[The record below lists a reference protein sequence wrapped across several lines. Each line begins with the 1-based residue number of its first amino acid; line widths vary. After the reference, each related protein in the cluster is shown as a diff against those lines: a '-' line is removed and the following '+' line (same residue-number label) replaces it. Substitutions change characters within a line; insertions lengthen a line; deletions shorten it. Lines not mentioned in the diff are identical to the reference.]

1 MGTMAAVTATGT
13 PDEPASTIDRLSD
26 EHQRA
31 AFPDRWRIEDVVD
44 VDLVLLDAH
53 VAGCAVRRQAGG
65 GPLGAGHLGVLHQC
79 LGDLDRVLPRLT
91 DGHERRYA
99 ERLRDLARLLVQA
112 DG

>member
-1 MGTMAAVTATGT
+1 MGTMTAVTATGT
-13 PDEPASTIDRLSD
+13 PDEPASTIHRLYG

-31 AFPDRWRIEDVVD
+31 AFPDRWCDEDVAG

-53 VAGCAVRRQAGG
+53 VAGCVVRRQAGE
-65 GPLGAGHLGVLHQC
+65 GPFGAAHREVLGQC
-79 LGDLDRVLPRLT
+79 LGDLDRVLLRLT